1 LYCSVAELGSTRLS
15 VDPVQELLLVSRVGL
30 ELEDVCREGF
40 GEGLLGTARSVGSKE
55 ASIERAP
62 LLAGGGCFASSPPPP
77 RLRSMTQGATAKS
90 TVPFSPTPSS
100 LQSMVALGAVS
111 PLTEKICSEVQT
123 QALALARS
131 RTLGEE
137 KEWSGPASIR

>member
-1 LYCSVAELGSTRLS
+1 MYCSVAELGSTRLS

-62 LLAGGGCFASSPPPP
+62 LLAGGGCFCLFVAV
-77 RLRSMTQGATAKS
+77 AK
-90 TVPFSPTPSS
+90 
-100 LQSMVALGAVS
+100 VAVYDLGSHGEVDGSVFTHTIFAAVDGC
-111 PLTEKICSEVQT
+111 T
-123 QALALARS
+123 R
-131 RTLGEE
+131 
-137 KEWSGPASIR
+137 